1 MNDSYNECSNMMELY
16 YIIQLNFLLLPKN
29 KRRMSIT
36 FKYDVL
42 VIGGGHAGCEA
53 ATAAA
58 NIGAKVC
65 LITMDMNKNCPNEL

>member
-1 MNDSYNECSNMMELY
+1 MPLY
-16 YIIQLNFLLLPKN
+16 FCK
-29 KRRMSIT
+29 KTMK

-58 NIGAKVC
+58 NLGANTC
-65 LITMDMNKNCPNEL
+65 LVTMDMNKNRSDEL

>member
-1 MNDSYNECSNMMELY
+1 MELY

-42 VIGGGHAGCEA
+42 VIGGGHAG
-53 ATAAA
+53 
-58 NIGAKVC
+58 AKQQQQLQILVQ
-65 LITMDMNKNCPNEL
+65 KFV